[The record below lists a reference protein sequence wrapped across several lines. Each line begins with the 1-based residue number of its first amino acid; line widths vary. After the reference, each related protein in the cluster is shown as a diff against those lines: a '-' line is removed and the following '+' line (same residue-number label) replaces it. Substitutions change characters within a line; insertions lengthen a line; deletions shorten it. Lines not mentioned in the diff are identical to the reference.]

1 MRSIQI
7 AFKTRSRYAFL
18 PFGGGPRICIG
29 AGFAMIEA
37 AIILATVVRAFC
49 FQPVA
54 GHRPKPVTKVTLR
67 PTGGMPL
74 LIMNRSRPAAV
85 PVAV

>member
-1 MRSIQI
+1 
-7 AFKTRSRYAFL
+7 
-18 PFGGGPRICIG
+18 
-29 AGFAMIEA
+29 MIEA

-54 GHRPKPVTKVTLR
+54 GHRPKPVARVTLR

-74 LIMNRSRPAAV
+74 LIMGR
-85 PVAV
+85 

>member
-1 MRSIQI
+1 
-7 AFKTRSRYAFL
+7 
-18 PFGGGPRICIG
+18 
-29 AGFAMIEA
+29 MIEA